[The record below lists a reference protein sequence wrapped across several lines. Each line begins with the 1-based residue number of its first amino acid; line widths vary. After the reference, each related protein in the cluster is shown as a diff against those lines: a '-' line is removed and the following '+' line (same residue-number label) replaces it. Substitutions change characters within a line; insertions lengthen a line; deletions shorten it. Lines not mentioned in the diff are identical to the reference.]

1 MDPSVKINVNV
12 MNEKV
17 TLTVFKDEVINKAIE
32 ILKTTKYQPIGSPL
46 LISGNSQNER
56 NITFVLDQNTYVDK
70 IDEEIRNLNG
80 IIRKDISS
88 GSSNFKINITYDCA
102 SIKGR

>member
-46 LISGNSQNER
+46 LISGNS
-56 NITFVLDQNTYVDK
+56 
-70 IDEEIRNLNG
+70 
-80 IIRKDISS
+80 
-88 GSSNFKINITYDCA
+88 
-102 SIKGR
+102 